1 MRRFI
6 IVLFLIIA
14 FNVDAQE
21 SVTFQVEELSKP
33 KELLDEKSPSDIFG
47 AIISKRVDIKTY
59 SLGFPL
65 NVLAHSEFPNKLVNY
80 DHHSLFDGMFNAY
93 VNHRP
98 FVISPDMIW
107 LLISQGF
114 SHHVNFNAEDLRGK
128 LVDHEGKE
136 ELVVYVDGFLEDC
149 DWESIVER
157 FSTQISENTKGDISN
172 VLECN
177 FSTTT
182 QIEKIASQITIMNS
196 AKSYFEY
203 IVSFDGCGIPNITLE
218 GSTEDWEKLLKK
230 TEYLSQYDLEWWTKE
245 ITPII
250 EKIIET
256 TKGSIDKEFWMNMFK
271 YHTLET
277 YGKPEVVDG
286 WIVKFFPYSKGG
298 ERNGLKELY
307 GSNNLPDEIVKVP
320 VVALDALTKEVYNIE
335 LWAGFIGLEQNRE
348 TFALRPKIGWLVHE
362 IVPPEEVQI
371 KQEVDKLFVE
381 VKDGRIPEDI
391 FKNGHIKNLVIG
403 GAIDYLPDDINVR
416 IDTLHVPM
424 WSLFGGKL
432 LPLLN
437 KELPN
442 TYINIYID
450 N

>member
-59 SLGFPL
+59 SSGFPL
-65 NVLAHSEFPNKLVNY
+65 NVLAHSEFSNKLVNY

-203 IVSFDGCGIPNITLE
+203 IVLLFGCGIPNITLE

-320 VVALDALTKEVYNIE
+320 VIALDTLTKEVHNIE

-362 IVPPEEVQI
+362 IIPPEEVQI
-371 KQEVDKLFVE
+371 KQEIDKLFVV

-416 IDTLHVPM
+416 IDTLHVPK
-424 WSLFGGKL
+424 WSLFGGEL

-442 TYINIYID
+442 TYINIYIY